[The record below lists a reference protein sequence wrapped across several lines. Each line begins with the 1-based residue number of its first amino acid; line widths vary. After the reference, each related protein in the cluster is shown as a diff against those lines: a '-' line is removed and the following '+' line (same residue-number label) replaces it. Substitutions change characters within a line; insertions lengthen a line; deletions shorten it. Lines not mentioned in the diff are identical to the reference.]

1 MKTRI
6 LFVCLGNIC
15 RSPMAEAIMA
25 KLVKEA
31 GLTEEIEVDSAG
43 IIGYHQ
49 GEGSDPRMKMHAQR
63 RGYNLTHI
71 SRKVRES
78 DFNNFDLIISMDDSN
93 YDKLMELAPTIE
105 DEQKIKRMT
114 YFCKTFVVDH
124 VPDPYYGGAQG
135 FENVIDILEDAC
147 NGLLLFVTLQHKLI
161 YRNK

>member
-1 MKTRI
+1 MTRI

-114 YFCKTFVVDH
+114 DF
-124 VPDPYYGGAQG
+124 
-135 FENVIDILEDAC
+135 
-147 NGLLLFVTLQHKLI
+147 
-161 YRNK
+161 

>member
-25 KLVKEA
+25 KLVKKA

-114 YFCKTFVVDH
+114 DFCKTFVVDH

-147 NGLLLFVTLQHKLI
+147 NGLLLFVTLQHKTDI
-161 YRNK
+161 PK